1 MCAAESAV
9 GDGDGDAPPD
19 LRKKWLFSHTPGSR
33 QTRITVSSPIDRPLL
48 AKMSETNFR
57 SCATI
62 LGFLPDFATDFG
74 FLTLG
79 FRRARPPTCAT
90 WPGRLPGEGCEGTKF
105 WWRHNL
111 STLRRCTEFGGLT
124 PLARHRA
131 HMEHVFRNS

>member
-74 FLTLG
+74 FSD
-79 FRRARPPTCAT
+79 FRVSEGPPTYLRHMAWT
-90 WPGRLPGEGCEGTKF
+90 AA
-105 WWRHNL
+105 WR
-111 STLRRCTEFGGLT
+111 G
-124 PLARHRA
+124 
-131 HMEHVFRNS
+131 V